1 MSSLNKHQIPL
12 GPGPGIGTGTRIGSN
27 ERHTEHPQHKQQ
39 QQHQHCLVHRQVD
52 KYDGQSIWINNRE
65 VYELG
70 NYLGG
75 GASGSVYQASDLN
88 ILPTERQV
96 AIKILNPVGFKLFP
110 VNQMN
115 KCDVLRKGLPLSL
128 EQHHGKATMME
139 DNIWWLYHPSSR
151 QVLAAYEVW
160 IPLPYGSL
168 TAL

>member
-1 MSSLNKHQIPL
+1 MSHNKHQTAAATAARDCEP
-12 GPGPGIGTGTRIGSN
+12 T
-27 ERHTEHPQHKQQ
+27 Q
-39 QQHQHCLVHRQVD
+39 QQHFLVHRQVD
-52 KYDGQSIWINNRE
+52 KYDGQSIWINNTE

-110 VNQMN
+110 INQMN

-128 EQHHGKATMME
+128 EQHHGKATMVE
-139 DNIWWLYHPSSR
+139 DNIWWLHHPSSR
-151 QVLAAYEVW
+151 QVLAAYEV
-160 IPLPYGSL
+160 
-168 TAL
+168 